1 MPGANLN
8 RKSTDD
14 LADKVTVR
22 QRALQ
27 HNTVQSERKTEAVDT
42 GEVMNV

>member
-27 HNTVQSERKTEAVDT
+27 HKSERKTEAVDT